1 MNIEFD
7 SSMINDGPFPTT
19 KLDYLSETNW
29 KLDLEIEL
37 EDVLKWRCRSFTPIG
52 LINCVLYFHF

>member
-7 SSMINDGPFPTT
+7 SSMINDGPPPTPR
-19 KLDYLSETNW
+19 LYFLSETNW

-37 EDVLKWRCRSFTPIG
+37 ENVLKWRCVHLHQSD
-52 LINCVLYFHF
+52 